1 VLAGDPTLVL
11 QDQDSDRA
19 AATITTT
26 AMTFAKEEEEKI
38 VKWQQLDSFQKY

>member
-1 VLAGDPTLVL
+1 VFAGDPTLVL

-19 AATITTT
+19 ATTTTTTT
-26 AMTFAKEEEEKI
+26 AMTFAKEEEKI

>member
-11 QDQDSDRA
+11 QHQDSDRA
-19 AATITTT
+19 AATTRTT
-26 AMTFAKEEEEKI
+26 AMTFSKEEEQKI